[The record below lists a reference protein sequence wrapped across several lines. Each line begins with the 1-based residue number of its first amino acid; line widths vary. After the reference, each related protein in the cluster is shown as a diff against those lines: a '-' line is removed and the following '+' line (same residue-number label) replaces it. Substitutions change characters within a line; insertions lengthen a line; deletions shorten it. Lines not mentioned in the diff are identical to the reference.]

1 MTPFVIPL
9 SWRCDLRTHAGSTL
23 RRIIVIEPQQLP
35 QQPRVREVAVAR
47 SG

>member
-1 MTPFVIPL
+1 MIPFEIPL
-9 SWRCDLRTHAGSTL
+9 WRCDLQTHAGGTPG
-23 RRIIVIEPQQLP
+23 RIIVIEPQQLP